1 MEFVFLI
8 AVFLISVV
16 LHEVSHGVVAN
27 ALGDSTAKDEGRLTL
42 NPIPHVDPF
51 GSIILPLLMLLISK
65 GGFAIGW
72 AKPVPINPMRLRDQ
86 KWGQA
91 KVSFAGPASNLALA
105 LVFGLVLRFLPLAA
119 LPPVIPHFL
128 ASIVSVNLILALFNL
143 VPIPPLDGSHLL
155 FSVLPDSMRSVRMFL
170 QQYGFFLLL
179 IFIFFFFNWLVFLVR
194 LLFSVIVG
202 ISL

>member
-27 ALGDSTAKDEGRLTL
+27 ALGDSTAKDAGRLTL
-42 NPIPHVDPF
+42 NPIPHADLF
-51 GSIILPLLMLLISK
+51 GSIILPLLMLLVSK

-72 AKPVPINPMRLRDQ
+72 AKPVPINPARLRDQ
-86 KWGQA
+86 KWGEA
-91 KVSFAGPASNLALA
+91 KVSLAGPASNLALA
-105 LVFGLVLRFLPLAA
+105 LVFGLLLRFLPLAD
-119 LPPVIPHFL
+119 LPAAIPHFL

-155 FSVLPDSMRSVRMFL
+155 FSVLPDSMRSVRILL

-179 IFIFFFFNWLVFLVR
+179 IFIFFFFNWLISLVR
-194 LLFSVIVG
+194 ILFSLIVG

>member
-1 MEFVFLI
+1 MDFIFLI

-16 LHEVSHGVVAN
+16 LHEVSHGAVAN

-42 NPIPHVDPF
+42 NPIPHLDPF
-51 GSIILPLLMLLISK
+51 GSIVLPLLLLLVSG

-72 AKPVPINPMRLRDQ
+72 AKPVPINPARLRDQ

-91 KVSFAGPASNLALA
+91 KVSIAGPASNLLLA
-105 LVFGLVLRFLPLAA
+105 LVFGLILRFLPFAA
-119 LPPVIPHFL
+119 LPPAIPYFL
-128 ASIVSVNLILALFNL
+128 ASIVSVNLLLALFNL
-143 VPIPPLDGSHLL
+143 LPIPPLDGSHLL
-155 FSVLPDSMRSVRMFL
+155 FSVLPDSMRSVRSFL

-179 IFIFFFFNWLVFLVR
+179 IFIFFLFDWLVSLVR
-194 LLFSVIVG
+194 ILFSLIVG